1 MGSRIRSR
9 LIFIALMLLVIA
21 AVIILPRFLIV
32 AEIAG
37 RELFLMRSLII
48 PAALIFG
55 FLYVTR
61 NRKE

>member
-1 MGSRIRSR
+1 
-9 LIFIALMLLVIA
+9 MLLVIA